1 MTEPLQ
7 PRALQTLRLLSVHAV
22 ALSPDAA
29 LVAFGVRPSRPQAG
43 TTLGGFLPSGAP
55 LDAVGVELWLAP
67 LDGGPARPLTADGN
81 SWLPHWSPDGRT
93 LAFYSDRDGQA
104 MVWLWD
110 RQTGAFRRACAEP
123 IHAIFEF
130 QAAAW
135 LPDSR
140 RLLVR
145 LRVPGW
151 NPPPDQEDQ
160 PKGQRDVWVSPP
172 SPPEP
177 DRPPAPGWQQRD
189 GKRADLAV
197 LDTATGAVHRLSQGL
212 HPYGMAV
219 SPDGRYVAA
228 TCLEAD
234 GEGVDGN
241 VGSFALHLF
250 GLDGARHDILARH
263 LRQAFG
269 VDFAWSPSSDAIA
282 LLSRTRPRGRLL
294 VVPIDGGET
303 REYGGDLDL
312 GNEEG
317 FTPPLWSADG
327 QSVYSWGAG
336 RVYAVAR
343 SSGEAVDLAPGWG
356 RGVAGM
362 LRAGGSNRPADFGR
376 PGTVAVV
383 AIARETRR
391 QGLWR
396 LGGGEPEALV
406 PERHRRLIDLLL
418 RGDAD
423 DRWLVGP
430 VEAPAHPYELFAFD
444 LVMGE
449 ERRPT
454 VLNPELR
461 AAAQTEVRRI
471 AFFGMHGE
479 ERQAALYL
487 PPDYRESRRY
497 PTVMHVY
504 ITSGAGGSGFAQ
516 EFHLLTSRGYIVL
529 KPDLPA
535 LPDVEHAEW
544 VTAYAL
550 KALEA
555 AVAAGYVDPGRVGLM
570 GHSHG
575 GYDTCCIISRTD
587 RFRAA
592 VAASGMTDLVTQSLE
607 VKGNALPRASWVEG
621 GFIRLGATLWEA
633 PDRYLRNSPVFQA
646 DKITTPLLL
655 LHGTADAVAIT
666 QSEEL
671 YGALLRLGKVA
682 TLVRYHSE
690 GHVPLWWAPENYADY
705 WRRIFAWFARYV
717 GGSAEMAP
725 DQMAETGEH
734 GAAEE

>member
-43 TTLGGFLPSGAP
+43 TTLGGFLRSGAP

-151 NPPPDQEDQ
+151 NPPPDQEGQ

-177 DRPPAPGWQQRD
+177 DRPAAPGWQQRD

-197 LDTATGAVHRLSQGL
+197 LDVATGAVRRLSQGL

-241 VGSFALHLF
+241 VESFALHLF
-250 GLDGARHDILARH
+250 GLDGPRHDILARH

-269 VDFAWSPSSDAIA
+269 TDFTWSPAGDAVA
-282 LLSRTRPRGRLL
+282 LLSRTKPTGRLL
-294 VVPIDGGET
+294 VVPIDGSAT

-327 QSVYSWGAG
+327 RTLYAWGAG

-343 SSGEAVDLAPGWG
+343 SSGEAVDMAAGWE
-356 RGVAGM
+356 RGAVGM
-362 LRAGGSNRPADFGR
+362 LRAGGGNRPADFGR

-383 AIARETRR
+383 ATDRATHR

-396 LGGGEPEALV
+396 LGGPAPEPLV
-406 PERHRRLIDLLL
+406 PEQHRRLIDLLL

-449 ERRPT
+449 ERRLT

-461 AAAQTEVRRI
+461 AAAQSTVR
-471 AFFGMHGE
+471 
-479 ERQAALYL
+479 
-487 PPDYRESRRY
+487 
-497 PTVMHVY
+497 
-504 ITSGAGGSGFAQ
+504 
-516 EFHLLTSRGYIVL
+516 LLTSMRKRVASSGRTRRGLIIRWATR
-529 KPDLPA
+529 PSIRRSSSIGIS
-535 LPDVEHAEW
+535 
-544 VTAYAL
+544 TAT
-550 KALEA
+550 
-555 AVAAGYVDPGRVGLM
+555 GR
-570 GHSHG
+570 
-575 GYDTCCIISRTD
+575 
-587 RFRAA
+587 
-592 VAASGMTDLVTQSLE
+592 
-607 VKGNALPRASWVEG
+607 
-621 GFIRLGATLWEA
+621 RLTLG
-633 PDRYLRNSPVFQA
+633 DGYLR
-646 DKITTPLLL
+646 
-655 LHGTADAVAIT
+655 
-666 QSEEL
+666 
-671 YGALLRLGKVA
+671 
-682 TLVRYHSE
+682 
-690 GHVPLWWAPENYADY
+690 
-705 WRRIFAWFARYV
+705 
-717 GGSAEMAP
+717 AEI
-725 DQMAETGEH
+725 DVLDGIQ
-734 GAAEE
+734 